1 VIAVPVSRAIIAL
14 VAVVLA
20 VLAVTGSE
28 AAPGLATPRFPE
40 GATYGIL
47 ALLDSDGH
55 AIAHGELQSVPR
67 GARVESRLV
76 WRFKDGSVQD
86 ETTVYEQRPV
96 LKLLSYKQIQRGP
109 SFPADVEVS
118 FSRQPGRYH
127 VQRRDRDKKDVETLS
142 EAIELPPDVYNGM
155 TLSVLKS
162 LPAGATGTGQMLAF
176 TPKPR
181 FVKMIMRPI
190 GNDPVLVGDVRRSAT
205 RYLIDLEIGGIAG
218 IFATITGKQPP
229 AIHYWLLAGTVPT
242 FLKFEGPFFQDGP
255 VWHIEPSNAR
265 WPK

>member
-1 VIAVPVSRAIIAL
+1 MSRAIIVLA
-14 VAVVLA
+14 AVVLA
-20 VLAVTGSE
+20 VLVVPGIE
-28 AAPGLATPRFPE
+28 AASGPVTARFPE

-47 ALLDSDGH
+47 KLLDGDGH
-55 AIAHGELQSVPR
+55 VIAHGELQSVPR
-67 GARVESRLV
+67 GDRVESRLV

-86 ETTVYEQRPV
+86 ETTVYAQRPV
-96 LKLLSYKQIQRGP
+96 LKLLSYKQIQRGL

-118 FSRQPGRYH
+118 FARQPGRYD
-127 VQRRDRDKKDVETLS
+127 VRRRDRGKKDVETLS
-142 EAIELPPDVYNGM
+142 GAIELPPDVYNGM
-155 TLSVLKS
+155 TLTVLQS

-181 FVKMIMRPI
+181 FVKMTMRPI
-190 GNDPVLVGDVRRSAT
+190 GNDQVLVGDTRRSAT

-218 IFATITGKQPP
+218 IFATIAGKQPP

-255 VWHIEPSNAR
+255 VWHIEPSSAR